1 MKVKSLSLVRLFA
14 IPWTAAYQAPS
25 SMGFSRQE
33 YWSAVP
39 LPSLDYALVMFKFI
53 TFFELAST
61 VLLYGYN
68 TIYLFS
74 CWWLLELFQFLVIIN
89 RPARNNFIQIVLK
102 SFCRHIL
109 LFILGKYMG
118 FM

>member
-74 CWWLLELFQFLVIIN
+74 CWWLLELFQFWVIIN

-109 LFILGKYMG
+109 LFILGKHMG